1 MIQKLDQSP
10 RLIRLLNRTSNV
22 FAKRRGLPVIVGL
35 VLIIVSFVLALVNFS
50 TESESKLLSLVQII
64 THHVGLI
71 LALVGLLLSQ
81 PLGN

>member
-1 MIQKLDQSP
+1 
-10 RLIRLLNRTSNV
+10 
-22 FAKRRGLPVIVGL
+22 VIVGL

-50 TESESKLLSLVQII
+50 TESELLSLMQII